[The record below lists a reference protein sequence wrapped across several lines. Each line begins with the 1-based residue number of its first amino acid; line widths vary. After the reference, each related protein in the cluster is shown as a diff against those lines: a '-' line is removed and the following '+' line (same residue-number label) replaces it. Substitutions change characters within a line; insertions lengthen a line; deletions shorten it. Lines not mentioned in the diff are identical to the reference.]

1 MRLLKGLNNMAIR
14 SLEQTFQEFET
25 RIENRDHFYAVGD
38 LDDDILDY
46 LKEYY
51 HKKNELEEELLKTT
65 SEISKTSRLAKILI
79 ELIEEKSC
87 ENAEPEMKKAELK
100 NIGFLTCQCSE
111 CGAQF
116 HELEYTNYCPNC
128 GAKWS
133 E

>member
-1 MRLLKGLNNMAIR
+1 MRLLKGLNNMATR
-14 SLEQTFQEFET
+14 SLEQTFQELKT
-25 RIENRDHFYAVGD
+25 RIEKHKYFYDD
-38 LDDDILDY
+38 LDNDVCYY

-51 HKKNELEEELLKTT
+51 YKKNELEEELLKTT
-65 SEISKTSRLAKILI
+65 LETSKTSHLAKILI
-79 ELIEEKSC
+79 ELIEEKSS
-87 ENAEPEMKKAELK
+87 EDAEPEMKKAELK

-111 CGAQF
+111 CRAQF